1 MPTLLFKGEFNSA
14 DYNPQQGFDG
24 CPITWQVS
32 GDEPD
37 PNHLKIADSAIFDR
51 GINYGSRDGSDYAYF
66 WFKETPDDIYGPGDS
81 IEIYSDGEVR
91 LIKEPEQV
99 NKSKRGKFATWE

>member
-1 MPTLLFKGEFNSA
+1 MKTLLLKGVINAA

-24 CPITWQVS
+24 SPITWDLTTDAVEESVS
-32 GDEPD
+32 VALEMFA
-37 PNHLKIADSAIFDR
+37 KR
-51 GINYGSRDGSDYAYF
+51 GIEYGSHKGSDYAYF
-66 WFKETPDDIYGPGDS
+66 WFKETPYLIYGPGDS
-81 IEIYSDGEVR
+81 VEVYSDGEVL